1 MKDIEGAE
9 NSEID
14 WTNEHADAFMAAMN
28 DDFNTPEAIA
38 VLFELASIVNKTQS
52 VTSASLLKSLGGILG
67 LLQQIP
73 QAYLQN
79 SPAETAAAV
88 ISPEEIEQL
97 IQQRLEAR
105 KAGRYTEADAIRQ
118 NLLNSGIILEDGP
131 QGTTWR
137 RN

>member
-1 MKDIEGAE
+1 
-9 NSEID
+9 
-14 WTNEHADAFMAAMN
+14 MN